1 MASRIQVVLN
11 EEDREHFREAA
22 RREGLSLS
30 AWMRKAAIER
40 IERRREKR
48 EFEDAEQLAAFF
60 AGCDRLEVETEPSW
74 SEHRRVIERSIR
86 NGGSDT

>member
-30 AWMRKAAIER
+30 AWMRKAALER
-40 IERRREKR
+40 IMRRREKR

-60 AGCDRLEVETEPSW
+60 AGCDRLEVETEPNW
-74 SEHRRVIERSIR
+74 SEHLRVIEQSIR
-86 NGGSDT
+86 NRGSDT